1 MEETM
6 CSKLNVNKGL
16 CKQKSLS
23 STVDKTQQGFK
34 KYSAKG
40 KMKQKYWKR
49 LIPALYVSLWL
60 LTDYFLDYFDPKP
73 PQRCFF
79 LSL

>member
-6 CSKLNVNKGL
+6 FSKLNVSKGL

-40 KMKQKYWKR
+40 KMKQKY
-49 LIPALYVSLWL
+49 
-60 LTDYFLDYFDPKP
+60 
-73 PQRCFF
+73 
-79 LSL
+79 